1 MADLKIIGPDG
12 RPIPPPKKGE
22 PMPMAPLGGAIIVAQ
37 IEQFGNGQF
46 GIRRVTNIASLDLAK
61 VCANLAASIIQVE
74 QNKNK
79 VVPATET
86 EEIPPEKTGA

>member
-1 MADLKIIGPDG
+1 MADIKILGPG
-12 RPIPPPKKGE
+12 GKPIPMPRKGE
-22 PMPMAPLGGAIIVAQ
+22 PLPQMPLGGATIVAQ

-46 GIRRVTNIASLDLAK
+46 GIRRLSAMSSLDLAK

-79 VVPATET
+79 VVPAAEGTDE
-86 EEIPPEKTGA
+86 PPEKTGS